1 MDREAICVTHAGR
14 PLASALDS
22 FAVPQWM
29 AQQNSWVSDPEN
41 SDSSAYNYPL
51 LLHVD
56 GPLNREALQGSL
68 DELVQR
74 HATLRSVFEIRGSKL
89 VQVVLA
95 EHACPFQIIDLSD
108 LDESERE
115 SHAREIVEREAERP
129 FQFMEEIPFRV
140 VLLCK
145 GEQEHELLIV
155 THHVVYD
162 DWSGGVLV
170 RELSAI
176 YSALAGG
183 QTSPL
188 PELPVQYGDFVRWSE
203 KKLGEKD
210 VAEHIGFWK
219 ERLGDGAIFHHVHPD
234 WPAGAPS
241 SPQAGARKN
250 AAVTT
255 GSTAARLRP
264 AERALKRGAT
274 EEDVLGNELIH
285 ALTLWSRRQHGSL
298 FMVLMA
304 GFQCLL
310 HVYSG
315 DQEIGVGTC
324 VANRAQMEFEE
335 LIGRFGNHLVVR
347 TNLAGDPSFLEAAAR
362 VRESS
367 LAAYG
372 YQEVPFGQVLAQV
385 RGPSKAGC
393 DQVVQAMLV
402 LQNAPKEAWNI
413 PGLDLSWV
421 PVQRP
426 TTKFDLTLWLRN
438 TKGIDLA
445 IEYNAD
451 LFHPRTI
458 QNLLSD
464 YRGILE
470 MMLANPYAHL
480 SQYQAIHKRVMPQDG
495 AVPSASTRKAAPAA
509 PPAAATAGN
518 ESELPSIEAL
528 AQNNGRLD
536 SNRAAGTACRDI
548 ECQIADIW
556 SKLLD
561 GRTSAAHEN
570 VRTPHSP
577 EFFAGNFFELGGD
590 SLTAVQ
596 MLARIETLFHVR
608 IPLAT
613 LLDQPTITNLA
624 GIVRDHGSNVSWR
637 SLVPIRSSG
646 SRRPVFLFH
655 GAGGNVVM
663 YRDLARHVAA
673 GQPLYGLQ
681 SRGLD
686 GASPLLTSIEEM
698 ARAYVEEIRRVQ
710 PAGPYFLGGYCMGG
724 TLAFEAAQQLR
735 ASGEKT
741 ALLVTMD
748 TPNWAALPQNSF
760 RAQLYFGLEKLAL
773 RSYRILQRDVRANLK
788 CFNGARP
795 ARNTSSRIAES
806 EAQGTFPGTVVSGTD
821 FDFLR
826 HIWDI
831 NERAALAYRP
841 RPYAGRIVQ
850 FRPARQYAR
859 YRRAER
865 SWARL
870 VEGGLDIREL
880 PVGPG
885 EMLDEPFVRQLAAEM
900 NGLMAH
906 TASSQPERG
915 FLAGWDAAESG
926 AR

>member
-1 MDREAICVTHAGR
+1 MKPHMDREVIGVTHGGR
-14 PLASALDS
+14 PFLALDS

-29 AQQNSWVSDPEN
+29 AQQNSWARDPDN

-51 LLHVD
+51 LLHMD
-56 GPLNREALQGSL
+56 GALNREALQSSL

-95 EHACPFQIIDLSD
+95 EHACPLQVVDVGGV
-108 LDESERE
+108 DESERE
-115 SHAREIVEREAERP
+115 SRVREIVDREAERA
-129 FQFMEEIPFRV
+129 FQFREETAFRA
-140 VLLCK
+140 VLLCM
-145 GEQEHELLIV
+145 GEQEHALLIV
-155 THHVVYD
+155 THHLVYD
-162 DWSGGVLV
+162 DWSGAVLV

-176 YSALAGG
+176 YSALAEG
-183 QTSPL
+183 QHSTV
-188 PELPVQYGDFVRWSE
+188 PEPSVQYGDFVRWAE
-203 KKLGEKD
+203 KKLGKED
-210 VAEHIGFWK
+210 VDEHIAFWK
-219 ERLGDGAIFHHVHPD
+219 ERLGDRAIFHHVHPD

-241 SPQAGARKN
+241 SPQAGARRN
-250 AAVTT
+250 VAATT
-255 GSTAARLRP
+255 GHPAALSRP
-264 AERALKRGAT
+264 SEPALKRGAT
-274 EEDVLGNELIH
+274 EEAVLGKELIH
-285 ALTLWSRRQHGSL
+285 SLTLWSRRQHVSL
-298 FMVLMA
+298 FMALMT

-324 VANRAQMEFEE
+324 VANRAQMEFED
-335 LIGRFGNHLVVR
+335 LIGRFGNHLVIR
-347 TNLAGDPSFLEAAAR
+347 TDLGGDPSFLEAAAR

-372 YQEVPFGQVLAQV
+372 YQEVPFGGVLAQV
-385 RGPSKAGC
+385 RGPAEARC
-393 DQVVQAMLV
+393 DRVVQAMLV
-402 LQNAPKEAWNI
+402 LQNAPKEAWKV
-413 PGLDLSWV
+413 PGLEVNWIA
-421 PVQRP
+421 VQRP
-426 TTKFDLTLWLRN
+426 VTKFDLTLWLSN
-438 TKGIDLA
+438 TDGIDIAL
-445 IEYNAD
+445 EYNAD
-451 LFHPRTI
+451 LFHARTI

-470 MMLANPYAHL
+470 TMLANPYTHL
-480 SQYQAIHKRVMPQDG
+480 AEYRTISGRV
-495 AVPSASTRKAAPAA
+495 APATSA
-509 PPAAATAGN
+509 ISLATPQKTHAAGLQPAGKLEPAVRHNGHAN
-518 ESELPSIEAL
+518 SEV
-528 AQNNGRLD
+528 
-536 SNRAAGTACRDI
+536 RAAGAPSRDV
-548 ECQIADIW
+548 EHEIANIW

-561 GRTSAAHEN
+561 GRAGAAHEKL
-570 VRTPHSP
+570 RTPHAP
-577 EFFAGNFFELGGD
+577 ELFTGNFFELGGD

-596 MLARIETLFHVR
+596 MLARIETRFRVR

-613 LLDQPTITNLA
+613 LLDQPTITGLA

-637 SLVPIRSSG
+637 SLVPIRSGG
-646 SRRPVFLFH
+646 SRRPLFLFH

-673 GQPLYGLQ
+673 DQPLYGLQ
-681 SRGLD
+681 SQGLD

-698 ARAYVEEIRRVQ
+698 ARAYVAEIRRVQ
-710 PAGPYFLGGYCMGG
+710 PAGPYFFGGYCMGG

-735 ASGEKT
+735 ANGEKT
-741 ALLVTMD
+741 ALLMTMD
-748 TPNWAALPQNSF
+748 TPNWAALPQKSF
-760 RAQLYFGLEKLAL
+760 RAQLYFELEKLAL
-773 RSYRILQRDVRANLK
+773 CSYRILQRDVRANLK

-795 ARNTSSRIAES
+795 ARNASSRIAES
-806 EAQGTFPGTVVSGTD
+806 EAQGTFPAAFVSGTD

-859 YRRAER
+859 YRRAEK
-865 SWARL
+865 SWAKL
-870 VEGGLDIREL
+870 VEGGLDVREL

-900 NGLMAH
+900 QGLMAH
-906 TASSQPERG
+906 TASSQPERAYP
-915 FLAGWDAAESG
+915 AGWDAAESG